1 MLPILMPRIN
11 DAVFIETDSGLKKN
25 YIRGLSP
32 LLGGLR

>member
-11 DAVFIETDSGLKKN
+11 DAIFIEIDSGLKN

-32 LLGGLR
+32 LSGGLQ